1 MEHIRQTIVLDGE
14 WWGKGQ
20 IFLHLQGQQ
29 GWWTLE
35 KVKTQ
40 IPWIQGFRFVGFQIS
55 DWCSF
60 LLDQSLISCV
70 PIQMFLKLDCWRLG
84 LHRAIQPPHPKDG
97 TDICRRICRLLR
109 YYTSKTANG
118 FLELSKKGWWVF
130 RSMFFLL
137 QNFRGIGRLARVLSF
152 HWLTPPT
159 K

>member
-60 LLDQSLISCV
+60 FLDPKFDLMCSKTCV
-70 PIQMFLKLDCWRLG
+70 SQAWWRLG

-97 TDICRRICRLLR
+97 TEICRRIFRLLR
-109 YYTSKTANG
+109 YYTSKTAFWAFWNSPRKVGG
-118 FLELSKKGWWVF
+118 FFVRCFSFSKIFGALGGWPEF
-130 RSMFFLL
+130 
-137 QNFRGIGRLARVLSF
+137 
-152 HWLTPPT
+152 
-159 K
+159 